1 MKNLILVLLANAVIG
16 AVALGQCVTNP
27 AYVNEGFGIWPD
39 TIDNLPCGLPNTYY
53 ETVIQFKMPT
63 DFSQIDSVNWP
74 SGAAPVNWIRLDNI
88 SGLPNGMSYVTD
100 ASSSSPSDQ
109 WNGGGQGCAT
119 IMGQAV
125 AGTYPI
131 SINVTAEIEVFFTT
145 QEIPM
150 LFDGYILNIDP
161 NVPLNTITTSACSS
175 YSYGGNTYDSSGT
188 YITFGSNPSG
198 CDTIVTL
205 NLTIIG
211 GNAPVNNITAS
222 ACGSYSYGGNT
233 YDSSGTYITFGPNPS
248 GCDTVITLDLTI
260 YNIDL
265 GVSNTWPIL
274 TANATNA
281 TYQWLDCDNNYTPI
295 AGETSQVYIANSFTG
310 NYAVEVTQNNCTD
323 TSGCESVNTVGLTDN
338 FRQVISIYPN
348 PTTGVVTIT
357 GAEGISRIYDIY
369 GRLVLTSNSN
379 TLDISEAAT
388 GIYFVRVLDE
398 QGKVYVA
405 KVLKE

>member
-100 ASSSSPSDQ
+100 AASSSPSDQ

-161 NVPLNTITTSACSS
+161 NVPLNTITTSACS
-175 YSYGGNTYDSSGT
+175 
-188 YITFGSNPSG
+188 
-198 CDTIVTL
+198 
-205 NLTIIG
+205 
-211 GNAPVNNITAS
+211 
-222 ACGSYSYGGNT
+222 SYSYGGNT